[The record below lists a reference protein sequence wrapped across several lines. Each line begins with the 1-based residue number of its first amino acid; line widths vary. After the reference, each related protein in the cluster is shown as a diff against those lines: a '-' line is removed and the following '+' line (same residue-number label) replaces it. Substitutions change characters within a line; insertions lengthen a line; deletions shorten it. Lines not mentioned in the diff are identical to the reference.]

1 MAYYNANRVIK
12 LTRKALG
19 ITQEKLSEGIC
30 EVETYSRIENGHR
43 TIRRST
49 YRKLM
54 EKMDRNT
61 DRRYAVCVSK
71 DGMLLDEKIEL
82 ERAFKRYDY
91 EAAEKYLNILKEKV
105 DDNLLTQ
112 QYMARVEALVEYYR
126 GRISAEELIRKLDEA
141 LKITVP
147 EYERYLN
154 EDIVYPFTKMEL
166 LILLNIGNAYRRM
179 GNNARGKFLYLII
192 FDCLNAGYLG
202 EQDSTSLQ
210 VSVGRSLAKAYA
222 EAQNSMRALA
232 VVDECLEIAIKS
244 DYGCKIAEML
254 VSKAN
259 NYGVLVHRGEL
270 SKEYLDV
277 ASKCLRQAYYLA
289 AARNEHET
297 MEKVNRYYSEY
308 FENEL

>member
-19 ITQEKLSEGIC
+19 ITQEKLSEGVC

-43 TIRRST
+43 TIRRNT
-49 YRKLM
+49 YQKLM
-54 EKMDRNT
+54 EKMGRNT
-61 DRRYAVCVSK
+61 ERRYAVCVSK
-71 DGMLLDEKIEL
+71 DGMLLEEKIEL

-105 DDNLLTQ
+105 DDNLLTR
-112 QYMARVEALVEYYR
+112 QYMSRVEALVEYYR
-126 GRISAEELIRKLDEA
+126 GRCREEELISKLGEA

-147 EYERYLN
+147 EYERYLV

-179 GNNARGKFLYLII
+179 GDNARGELLYQII
-192 FDCLNAGYLG
+192 IKCLNASYLG
-202 EQDSTSLQ
+202 ERDNTNLQ

-222 EAQNSMRALA
+222 EAQNSMRALE
-232 VVDECLEIAIKS
+232 VIDECLEIAINS
-244 DYGCKIAEML
+244 DYGCKIAAML

-259 NYGVLVHRGEL
+259 NYVVLVHHDEL
-270 SKEYLDV
+270 SKEYLEV

-297 MEKVNRYYSEY
+297 AEKVKSYYSQY
-308 FENEL
+308 FENKL